1 VIYLEDSA
9 LIKIISIV
17 SLTGIAITALLH
29 GIDSVLTGSISAII
43 GGIAGYEIGYNRGS
57 KTQDQGGSSGS

>member
-1 VIYLEDSA
+1 MKDSA
-9 LIKIISIV
+9 VVKIISIV

-57 KTQDQGGSSGS
+57 QAQSKGDKCGS